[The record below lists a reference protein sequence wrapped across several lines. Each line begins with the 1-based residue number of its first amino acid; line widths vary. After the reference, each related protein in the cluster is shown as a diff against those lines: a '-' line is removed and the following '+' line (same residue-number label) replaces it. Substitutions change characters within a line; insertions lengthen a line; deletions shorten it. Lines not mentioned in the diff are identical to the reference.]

1 MPSSDIVDDEAAPT
15 RPKKAVTP
23 RRSPAVRRPAN
34 ATPTR
39 KVAANKAGTPNSA
52 PARTKPGTKKIEP
65 TLFTDFLLGRPSVS
79 RARRKS
85 LDVVPME
92 MKRSAVSKV
101 QPPGGVKERVKQWQ
115 KVSAAAVVEDTL
127 EPPSEPDDISLDLDD
142 ESVTERDRRRI
153 KFRKNRTHKP
163 GRRKSGDKD
172 NPPAP
177 LKSVSSPRKRVVSD
191 DHWVVNKE
199 KKSPPRSPRTIDE
212 LFSKGQTLP
221 EDFLKNSAN
230 PPLEKKIEDWQ
241 KRTISNEGRH
251 NDKQARKVS
260 EKVSE
265 DRGIRITPLSYDS
278 PDHGFRVT
286 PSKEKPSTNA
296 DVEMP
301 VNGEGRRKRR
311 QHDDE
316 DYNTSRRRS
325 VKHKEPLPDI
335 KESPQSRSP
344 NTKAIV
350 NEEKSNSPCRTP
362 THPPRTKTRQRK
374 SASPESLTDI
384 PVGYSAFSVLDISV
398 GGDATTTRPSKPQRQ
413 PSLSAVPKALKK
425 VYTEGIKKVHDVVDP
440 PRIGVN
446 QPPSIESWLKG
457 TSDPFLDDVS
467 VPESVLEMVK
477 PKARRRSYE
486 TEVSYRKQDANEN
499 ETHGNGAAERSSRST
514 PLPRSSNGDAITNN
528 QIGEPSVHAMPN
540 ERKASQIVTQPLS
553 PTGLKRSPATR
564 NTSPPKSVR
573 HTAPRDVLFNSYNR
587 EPQPGAQ
594 ERAPGLSAIDAEP
607 SRELR
612 ETKYVPIWGL
622 KDFDGKIDDVT
633 QGRPSSRNPRVLD
646 VTISNSGDLPDAK
659 PYIAS
664 SQRDH
669 RATGQRRLS
678 TIASVETFKTSSSLT
693 EMSSELSDTTV
704 TQTTVTQNTSRTS
717 NTSNASYTG
726 DKISNQRG
734 NDLGLKRRLT
744 KHSDLLSV
752 LSLPD
757 SSAPGRTKSIRSA
770 CSIRTTRTRLATATM
785 PDLLRELA
793 DDEVKYMRELK
804 TLVDG
809 VIPVLLTCVLSKSD
823 SAVAAGLFGQNSSG
837 QTDAFI
843 TKPII
848 DMGIALEQLKSFH
861 KRIPLHD
868 PNLLVHWALGAYKV
882 YKDYVNAWRMG
893 FQNVVVNL
901 APASQSDSAETQSLD
916 EMPRN
921 MDGDVLNEHGER
933 VDVAFLLKRPLV
945 RVKYLAKVM
954 KVCLFLK
961 RVATSAYNDYRVSTL
976 SSPGNKQP

>member
-1 MPSSDIVDDEAAPT
+1 MPSSDIVDDEAAPS
-15 RPKKAVTP
+15 RPKKATTP

-52 PARTKPGTKKIEP
+52 PVRTKPGMKKAEP
-65 TLFTDFLLGRPSVS
+65 TLFTDFMLGRPSVS

-92 MKRSAVSKV
+92 MKRSAIGKI

-115 KVSAAAVVEDTL
+115 KASAAAVVEDAL

-153 KFRKNRTHKP
+153 KFRKNHTYRP
-163 GRRKSGDKD
+163 GRRKSGDKN
-172 NPPAP
+172 NPTAP
-177 LKSVSSPRKRVVSD
+177 VKSVRSPRKRVVSD

-199 KKSPPRSPRTIDE
+199 KKSPPRTPRIINE
-212 LFSKGQTLP
+212 LCSLGQTLP
-221 EDFLKNSAN
+221 KDFLKNSGN

-241 KRTISNEGRH
+241 KRTVRDEGRRS
-251 NDKQARKVS
+251 DKQARKVS
-260 EKVSE
+260 ENISGDE
-265 DRGIRITPLSYDS
+265 GIRIIPLRSNS
-278 PDHGFRVT
+278 PDHGIRVT
-286 PSKEKPSTNA
+286 PLKEKPSTQA
-296 DVEMP
+296 AIEKP
-301 VNGEGRRKRR
+301 VNSEGRGKRR
-311 QHDDE
+311 QYGAE
-316 DYNTSRRRS
+316 DYGTPRRRS
-325 VKHKEPLPDI
+325 EKHREPLPGI
-335 KESPQSRSP
+335 KESPQSRNP
-344 NTKAIV
+344 NTQVIV
-350 NEEKSNSPCRTP
+350 DEKESNSPCRTP
-362 THPPRTKTRQRK
+362 THPPRSKILQRK
-374 SASPESLTDI
+374 SGSLESLADI

-398 GGDATTTRPSKPQRQ
+398 GGDATATRPSKPQRQ

-425 VYTEGIKKVHDVVDP
+425 VYTEGMKIVHDTVDP

-467 VPESVLEMVK
+467 VPESVFEMAK

-486 TEVSYRKQDANEN
+486 MEASYRKQDANEN
-499 ETHGNGAAERSSRST
+499 ETHGNGAAERSSRGK
-514 PLPRSSNGDAITNN
+514 PLPQRGSGDGVANS
-528 QIGEPSVHAMPN
+528 QAGEPSVNARPN
-540 ERKASQIVTQPLS
+540 EIKASEIVTQPLS

-564 NTSPPKSVR
+564 NTSSPKSVR
-573 HTAPRDVLFNSYNR
+573 HTPPRDVLVNSYNQ
-587 EPQPGAQ
+587 EPQSGAQ
-594 ERAPGLSAIDAEP
+594 RRTPSLSADGAELN
-607 SRELR
+607 SDLR
-612 ETKYVPIWGL
+612 ETKAVHVKGL
-622 KDFDGKIDDVT
+622 KGFDREIDDVT
-633 QGRPSSRNPRVLD
+633 QRHPSPRSPRTLD
-646 VTISNSGDLPDAK
+646 VPVSNLRDIPDAK
-659 PYIAS
+659 PYNTS
-664 SQRDH
+664 SQRDS

-678 TIASVETFKTSSSLT
+678 TIASVETFKTSNSLT
-693 EMSSELSDTTV
+693 ETSSELSDTTV
-704 TQTTVTQNTSRTS
+704 TQTTITQNTSRTS

-726 DKISNQRG
+726 DKVSNKRS

-757 SSAPGRTKSIRSA
+757 ASAPGRTKSIRSA
-770 CSIRTTRTRLATATM
+770 CSVRTTRTRLPTATI

-809 VIPVLLTCVLSKSD
+809 VIPVLLTCVLSKSG
-823 SAVAAGLFGQNSSG
+823 SAVEAGLFGPNR

-868 PNLLVHWALGAYKV
+868 PDLLVQWALGAHKV
-882 YKDYVNAWRMG
+882 YEDYVNAWRMG
-893 FQNVVVNL
+893 FQNVVINL
-901 APASQSDSAETQSLD
+901 APASQSDSAETQSLN

-921 MDGDVLNEHGER
+921 ADGDMLNENGER

-961 RVATSAYNDYRVSTL
+961 SIATSAY
-976 SSPGNKQP
+976 K